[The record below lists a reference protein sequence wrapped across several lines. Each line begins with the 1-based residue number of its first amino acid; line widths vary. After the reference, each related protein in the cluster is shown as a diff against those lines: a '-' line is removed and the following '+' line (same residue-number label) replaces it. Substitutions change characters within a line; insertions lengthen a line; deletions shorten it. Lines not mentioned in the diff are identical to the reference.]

1 MKNLKA
7 LLGLFLLSFLAI
19 IVTGVVL
26 NYLGIE
32 HGPLLIK
39 IGSIFIIVNIILY
52 LLLLIFFV
60 GRNLFRLYTEK
71 RRKEIGSKF
80 RTKLIVS
87 FLGLVL
93 TPSVL
98 LFILSYQLI
107 NNSID
112 TWFSLEIQKPIYDSM
127 DIAKTLY
134 LKERQNAGNYSKLLA
149 SDKNIL
155 NQSSMIIT
163 DTGKLNSY
171 FISKPDSTRLV
182 KEAFGGASGTDILST
197 DKGDIIRAV
206 SPVKKGDQII
216 GVVVVETIIP
226 QNVVAKM
233 ESIQKSFNDYLQIK
247 VQ

>member
-7 LLGLFLLSFLAI
+7 LLGLFILSFLAI
-19 IVTGVVL
+19 IVTGMVL

-39 IGSIFIIVNIILY
+39 IGTIFTIVNIILY

-60 GRNLFRLYTEK
+60 CKNLLNVYTEK
-71 RRKEIGSKF
+71 KRKEIGSKF

-98 LFILSYQLI
+98 LFILSHQLI
-107 NNSID
+107 DNSID
-112 TWFSLEIQKPIYDSM
+112 TWFSLEVQKPIYDSM

-134 LKERQNAGNYSKLLA
+134 FRERQNAGNLALLLA
-149 SDKNIL
+149 SDL
-155 NQSSMIIT
+155 NLLKQSSKK
-163 DTGKLNSY
+163 DSHTGKFNSY
-171 FISKPDSTRLV
+171 LIKKPDNTTLV
-182 KEAFGGASGTDILST
+182 KEAFKGASGTDIFST

-206 SPVKKGDQII
+206 SPVRDGDRIT
-216 GVVVVETIIP
+216 GVVVVETII
-226 QNVVAKM
+226 Q
-233 ESIQKSFNDYLQIK
+233 LQENGIHSK
-247 VQ
+247 GI